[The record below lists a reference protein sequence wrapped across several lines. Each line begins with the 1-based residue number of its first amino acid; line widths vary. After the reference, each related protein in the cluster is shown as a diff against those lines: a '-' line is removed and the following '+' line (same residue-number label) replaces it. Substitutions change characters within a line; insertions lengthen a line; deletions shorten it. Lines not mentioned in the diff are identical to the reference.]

1 MQEEKVC
8 RCRCRGMTEPSAGA
22 FDLRVL
28 GLDKL
33 RVLSEGAGYV
43 YYRDARRYL
52 CQLFHLRKVDGRQ
65 LLLEMSRVGLVS
77 FDARGKVW
85 LKGQM
90 SSPLSLGR
98 RRGQIASRKS

>member
-1 MQEEKVC
+1 MQEEKTC
-8 RCRCRGMTEPSAGA
+8 RCTRGGMTEPSAGA

-33 RVLSEGAGYV
+33 KVLSEGAGYV

-85 LKGQM
+85 LNDQA
-90 SSPLSLGR
+90 SSPLSLESR
-98 RRGQIASRKS
+98 RNPLPSR

>member
-1 MQEEKVC
+1 MQEEKTC
-8 RCRCRGMTEPSAGA
+8 RCRCGGMTEPAGGA

-33 RVLSEGAGYV
+33 RILSEGADYV

-65 LLLEMSRVGLVS
+65 LLLGMSRVGLVS

-85 LKGQM
+85 LNGRGH
-90 SSPLSLGR
+90 SPVLVRSCGGGKR
-98 RRGQIASRKS
+98 D